1 MEKWYLAVRI
11 FGVGFSCVFLILGML
26 VISIKMVNGVL
37 TNLPSPQG
45 KK

>member
-11 FGVGFSCVFLILGML
+11 FIVGFSCVFLILGLL
-26 VISIKMVNGVL
+26 VLSIKSVNAML
-37 TNLPSPQG
+37 HLLPAPSD